1 MGKKEVTQGPHSRV
15 ERQKRKKKKKK
26 KKGRWVSACSSPNF
40 MNPSHT
46 CSVASAQH
54 VFMQ

>member
-26 KKGRWVSACSSPNF
+26 KHRR
-40 MNPSHT
+40 
-46 CSVASAQH
+46 
-54 VFMQ
+54 

>member
-26 KKGRWVSACSSPNF
+26 KKKGG
-40 MNPSHT
+40 
-46 CSVASAQH
+46 
-54 VFMQ
+54 